1 MNDTA
6 LQEKWDR
13 IYADAMAPPDSP
25 CRALEENA
33 HLLPS
38 TGYALDLASGLGG
51 NAFFLARHG
60 LKTLAWDISP
70 VAVRRIEEWA
80 QQRKLPIESEVRD
93 VLVDPLAPQEFDV
106 IVVSHFLDRSL
117 VPHLVNALKPNGLL
131 IYQTFT
137 REKLTSAGPNNP
149 DRLLSVNELLH
160 LFAPLRVLV
169 YREEGRVG
177 NIEQGFR
184 SEAYIVAQRVK

>member
-1 MNDTA
+1 M
-6 LQEKWDR
+6 
-13 IYADAMAPPDSP
+13 
-25 CRALEENA
+25 
-33 HLLPS
+33 
-38 TGYALDLASGLGG
+38 
-51 NAFFLARHG
+51 
-60 LKTLAWDISP
+60 
-70 VAVRRIEEWA
+70 
-80 QQRKLPIESEVRD
+80 
-93 VLVDPLAPQEFDV
+93 
-106 IVVSHFLDRSL
+106 SHFLDRSL